1 VGVSEDQWKPL
12 HNKDEA
18 MHTFYGQRLA
28 SLAPALWHAQ
38 KLFNVEN
45 KAHFFGYDYL
55 EDLEKDEWAFASNLI
70 FTKSD
75 SKGRMLIAF
84 LNQVPYT
91 NL

>member
-1 VGVSEDQWKPL
+1 
-12 HNKDEA
+12 
-18 MHTFYGQRLA
+18 MHTFYVQRFA
-28 SLAPALWHAQ
+28 SLAPAFWHAQ

-45 KAHFFGYDYL
+45 KSPFFGHNYL
-55 EDLEKDEWAFASNLI
+55 EDLEKDEWAFASNLT

-84 LNQVPYT
+84 LNQVPYA